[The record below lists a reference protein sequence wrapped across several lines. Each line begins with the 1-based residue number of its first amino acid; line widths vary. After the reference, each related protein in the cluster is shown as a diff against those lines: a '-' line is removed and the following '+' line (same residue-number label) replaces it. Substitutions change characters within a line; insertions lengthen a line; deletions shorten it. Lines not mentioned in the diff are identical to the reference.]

1 MAESFYIEGFRAQ
14 SGDAFDVRLVYR
26 TLGRLNA
33 LGDNAVVVTTS
44 YAAQDD
50 EAELLV
56 SGENGID
63 LESHF
68 VVLIN
73 MLSNGLSSSP
83 SNTAPPFDGARFPRF
98 TIHDNVACQ
107 RKLVEALGIN
117 RVRLVAGYSMG
128 GLQAFEWGS
137 QHRDIVDAILPICG
151 AARVSPHN
159 WLFLDG
165 AKAALELDPLF
176 ASGEYQVTPDAG
188 LRAFAR
194 VYAGWALSQAF
205 FRDALYTML
214 GLDSV
219 EAVVGLV
226 YDYFARRDINDL
238 LGMLWTWQHAD
249 ISKNDRF
256 DGDFAAALGAISAR
270 AIVMPGS
277 TDLYFTVAD
286 SEIEV
291 SHMPNAELRPIES
304 LFGHFAGGG
313 QVPEG
318 KAMIDQAIDELLA

>member
-1 MAESFYIEGFRAQ
+1 MAERFDIGGFRAQ
-14 SGDAFDVRLVYR
+14 SGEAFDVRLVYR
-26 TLGRLNA
+26 TLGRLNSR
-33 LGDNAVVVTTS
+33 GDNAVVVTTS

-56 SGENGID
+56 GGENGID
-63 LESHF
+63 LESYF

-83 SNTAPPFDGARFPRF
+83 SNTAPPFDGPRFPRF

-137 QHRDIVDAILPICG
+137 QHPDIIDAILPICG

-165 AKAALELDPLF
+165 AKEALQLDPLF

-226 YDYFARRDINDL
+226 YDYFARRDTNDL

-249 ISKNDRF
+249 ISKNNRF
-256 DGDFAAALGAISAR
+256 DGDFAAALSAISAR